1 MLILP
6 KIGKCYESGIKQ
18 HKIWKEKKLL
28 LHCNTP
34 SVILTE
40 ITSLNTVMEYNVNL
54 GGVFFFLNT
63 CRITANNSVKTVKLV
78 SNYKL
83 P

>member
-1 MLILP
+1 MQNIYIPIRLYSKGLKCILNIMLILP
-6 KIGKCYESGIKQ
+6 KIGKCYKSGIKR

-40 ITSLNTVMEYNVNL
+40 ISSLNTVMEYNVNL
-54 GGVFFFLNT
+54 GGVFFF
-63 CRITANNSVKTVKLV
+63 
-78 SNYKL
+78 
-83 P
+83 